1 MAGSFNPYSAGSK
14 TYGGGRP
21 MPTVGPVDPIGYK
34 QRDAS
39 KVTANTALQA
49 QQNTNDRNAA
59 LRRLKANQKGNY
71 FPTDPQKGV

>member
-1 MAGSFNPYSAGSK
+1 MAGQYNPYAAGSK

-34 QRDAS
+34 TRDA
-39 KVTANTALQA
+39 VVAR
-49 QQNTNDRNAA
+49 QNQVNRNAT
-59 LRRLKANQKGNY
+59 LRRLKNNQKGNY